1 MDDDRRY
8 SPTYIDNRP
17 YGVTIPTVEQWNA
30 VLDVTGHFS
39 SFDKFFHT
47 KSCFSWCQDDYPAS
61 PKSRHIRG
69 SENPR
74 GVMIYNAK
82 SHTDFIGFRPVL
94 IPLNPD
100 TLQPDAS
107 ILDRIPDGVV
117 LGLGSLYINGKS
129 VPTMYPGN
137 DYAKNTP
144 VFEQQTM
151 VQLGDS
157 ALDLYSQIQFVKCS
171 NFLIADRNILRNI
184 SWEDLDNYGLVY
196 GNGISDSLFLK
207 AKPTLDDLIKE
218 AFAESQMQL
227 GEEFRSDTVQVIT
240 ENLKKRLASNTTR

>member
-1 MDDDRRY
+1 MEDRQY

-47 KSCFSWCQDDYPAS
+47 KRCFSWCQDDYPAS
-61 PKSRHIRG
+61 LKSRQMRG
-69 SENPR
+69 GENPR
-74 GVMIYNAK
+74 NMMIYNAK
-82 SHTDFIGFRPVL
+82 SHVDFIGFRPVL

-100 TLQPDAS
+100 TLRPDAS
-107 ILDRIPDGVV
+107 ILDRIPDGVI
-117 LGLGSLYINGKS
+117 LGLGSLYINGNS

-137 DYAKNTP
+137 NYAENTP
-144 VFEQQTM
+144 VFKPKSM
-151 VQLGDS
+151 IQLGDS
-157 ALDLYSQIQFVKCS
+157 ALDLYSQIQFVKCG

-196 GNGISDSLFLK
+196 GNGLSSSLQLEP
-207 AKPTLDDLIKE
+207 KPTLDDLIKD

-227 GEEFRSDTVQVIT
+227 GEELRSDTVQVIT
-240 ENLKKRLASNTTR
+240 DNLKKRLTSHIIR